1 MKITFF
7 SKESWEVTR
16 FHFHDELEILLILSE
31 GNHFFIGNT
40 IYPLKRGSLFVLN
53 NTDLHRS
60 VAKEKSLYQF
70 YSVRF
75 FPEEISGISTNTF
88 NLLGC
93 FENHDNFNHRVQL
106 NGDQLEHLLKMINKA
121 EYYLSADCSAY
132 GKEIFIKIQLAE
144 ILVYVNF
151 LYKSSLRPLPPK
163 EKDITKIIPIIKYIR
178 ENATKN
184 LNLDILAQ
192 KFYIS
197 KYHLCHNFKKNMGFT
212 INEYI
217 ISRRLMEAKTLLRK
231 GYNVSTTAE
240 KTGFNST
247 AHFIRTFKKFE
258 HISPKQYAKQFQ
270 IYINS

>member
-7 SKESWEVTR
+7 SKECWEINK

-53 NTDLHRS
+53 STDLHRS
-60 VAKEKSLYQF
+60 IAKEKTLYQF

-75 FPEEISGISTNTF
+75 FPEEIAGISTTAF
-88 NLLGC
+88 NLLSC
-93 FENHDNFNHRVQL
+93 FESHHDFNHRVQL
-106 NGDQLEHLLKMINKA
+106 NSDQLEHVLKLINKA
-121 EYYLSADCSAY
+121 EYYLSADCFAY

-151 LYKSSLRPLPPK
+151 LYKSSLRPLLPK
-163 EKDITKIIPIIKYIR
+163 EKDITKFLPIVNYIQKNIS
-178 ENATKN
+178 EN
-184 LNLDILAQ
+184 LNLDMLAQ
-192 KFYIS
+192 KFFIN
-197 KYHLCHNFKKNMGFT
+197 KYYLCHHFKKVMGFT

-217 ISRRLMEAKTLLRK
+217 ISCRLMEAKILLRK
-231 GYNVSTTAE
+231 GCTVSIAAE
-240 KTGFNST
+240 KAGFNSS

-258 HISPKQYAKQFQ
+258 DISPKQYAKQFLA
-270 IYINS
+270 

>member
-7 SKESWEVTR
+7 SKESWENNK

-40 IYPLKRGSLFVLN
+40 IYPIKRGSLFVLN

-60 VAKEKSLYQF
+60 VAKEKTLYQF

-75 FPEEISGISTNTF
+75 FPEVIDGISTSTF
-88 NLLGC
+88 NLLSC
-93 FENHDNFNHRVQL
+93 FENHNDFNHRVQL
-106 NGDQLEHLLKMINKA
+106 NSDQLEHLLKLINKA
-121 EYYLSADCSAY
+121 EYYLSTDCSAY

-163 EKDITKIIPIIKYIR
+163 EKDLTKIYPIINYIR
-178 ENATKN
+178 ENISEN
-184 LNLDILAQ
+184 LNLNTLAQ
-192 KFYIS
+192 KFFIN
-197 KYHLCHNFKKNMGFT
+197 KYYLCHNFKKIMGFT

-217 ISRRLMEAKTLLRK
+217 ISCRLMEAKTMLRK
-231 GYNVSTTAE
+231 GCNVSSAAE

-258 HISPKQYAKQFQ
+258 DVSPKQYAKQF
-270 IYINS
+270 IS